1 MCVEYASTL
10 EINFAQLGAQLGALT
25 KRLLDRSDYLRRRPC
40 RPGRSSQILARS
52 RRQSSRV
59 KLHKL

>member
-10 EINFAQLGAQLGALT
+10 EINFAQLGGLT